1 MLHGR
6 RRRGGAAD
14 VGVGGR
20 NCACASMLR
29 HPAAQPVACGVD
41 GAMPEPAGGTGPEPE
56 AEPAPEPQ
64 TDLEQPV
71 TDEQILQQ
79 LRDTASIGEEA
90 RERREQ
96 GLTFA
101 ELGAE
106 REAFF
111 AREREEKLR
120 DFGGDEI
127 SRIFARI
134 EARQLQAASK
144 DCHQAT
150 RDIRVGIAL
159 MTRDPHRF
167 DWWLRYHRS
176 LGIEHVYVH
185 VEGSPDLLPLL
196 HSDEFTTFVTVV
208 ATDQDNKSDSPRH
221 RESNYFGLM
230 ERQERHVLR
239 STQLA
244 KQRGLDWLF
253 HIDDDELL
261 HFAVPMKT
269 LIGSAPPGTTCLT
282 LINAE
287 AMPTAE
293 AATCVFE
300 EIDAF
305 TLHRMVAYR
314 NGKAAGAVQA
324 GARFSGPHRFTG
336 PCLVVPVTKA
346 CVLHFESCT
355 YEVWR
360 DKFLRHIQHCDDRKK
375 ADIPFPF
382 YRDSIT
388 ALQNGARGSRDD
400 NEGQWR
406 AFYRERKIAHY
417 SSLRE
422 QQRLVLSLRPHPH
435 EMINGS

>member
-1 MLHGR
+1 M
-6 RRRGGAAD
+6 A
-14 VGVGGR
+14 
-20 NCACASMLR
+20 
-29 HPAAQPVACGVD
+29 
-41 GAMPEPAGGTGPEPE
+41 EPAGEHGPDEE
-56 AEPAPEPQ
+56 AEPAPEPAETQ
-64 TDLEQPV
+64 PDQEQPL

-79 LRDTASIGEEA
+79 LRDTASIGDEA

-96 GLTFA
+96 GLTFT
-101 ELGAE
+101 ELGAD

-127 SRIFARI
+127 SQIFARI
-134 EARQLQAASK
+134 EARQLAAHHAASQER
-144 DCHQAT
+144 HQAT

-159 MTRDPHRF
+159 MTREPHRF

-196 HSDEFTTFVTVV
+196 QSDEFTTFVTVV
-208 ATDQDNKSDSPRH
+208 TTDQHNESDGPCH

-261 HFAVPMKT
+261 HFAVPMQT
-269 LIGSAPPGTTCLT
+269 LVASAPPGTTCLT

-293 AATCVFE
+293 AAACVFE

-324 GARFSGPHRFTG
+324 DARFSGPHRFTG
-336 PCLVVPVTKA
+336 PCWVAPVTKA

-355 YEVWR
+355 YAAWR

-375 ADIPFPF
+375 ADIPFAF

-388 ALQNGARGSRDD
+388 ALQNGTHGRQDD

-422 QQRLVLSLRPHPH
+422 QQRLVLSLRPHPQ